1 MLPPVA
7 HSWFRALGYCDDRAA
22 RAEDDARVLDEVHPA
37 DPRAL
42 EDDEEEEKEE
52 EEEEEEDEEEDDDAY
67 HVDDHLDDHVDDH
80 RAVRAAEVRACP
92 DRELRD
98 FIQDYADLFTP
109 AAVAFA
115 VSKIAR
121 RGLYLARDDHTVWTP
136 DARDADRS
144 DADRFDRFDADRFD
158 ADASHRPRPRP
169 RPRGRASRRRGSPH
183 PCVHALGDA
192 VARTAHRMGP
202 AKISTTAWGLMLMN
216 RACPIPPHVAEA
228 VDASL
233 SAGVDVL
240 QRRRRRAPRR
250 RHVRRGLGAGFEP
263 GTKEH
268 FKRVSS
274 RRMDTTANAARVS
287 SALGDATAA
296 LFAATAA
303 KAPTEMRFRELR
315 RAAAAT
321 ATWAERRGAPARE
334 MADAVVAVNKG
345 MTRALPRLTFTFADE
360 ASGRAPDFATRG
372 ALSRTLRAYGALIRA
387 GHARVRTGL
396 QRAVFD
402 AVTRALP
409 ETDGFEWNEREL
421 LGVLASTGAFASLGD
436 ARRDR
441 SDASSEY
448 SYATSAA
455 ETSSSDASRVPD
467 ALRDA
472 IFLAIERA
480 LDRTALGFF
489 PAASARRLSTF
500 ATRDF
505 ETFRARVSTSEAMHR
520 CVLRLVPELDARGVS
535 ALAFELARAEAA
547 GALVLSDEV
556 RDTLRDTA
564 AKAVAAMPSRT
575 AVSALNARMR
585 AEHAARKARTRD
597 GRPGAG
603 RGADSVSSEWDASTN
618 HLGETNL
625 DALFAAATRDV
636 ASFREWDA
644 ALLARVA
651 GYFRERPGSTFAKPP
666 ARELVAALD
675 DAAREFVAGCRGDDE
690 RDAGGDEERP
700 PGASSS
706 SSPSSHASASLTV
719 FEEYAKLRAVDG
731 NPFEITSETMWTLLD
746 AAVANLPDATY
757 AQLEAFCAAIRR
769 ADDDDASR
777 EKRETRAF
785 ASRARDA
792 TEARMLATVAS
803 NPPWKRPRAPGSAL
817 RLAFAWRDAFGV
829 DATASMRDDLRL
841 AMAEELA
848 VKSRHMDPRTVVE
861 TLGVA
866 ADMGSNAP
874 MTGATFAALKSSL
887 ARAGR
892 DRGPHSPATLRAA
905 LDALARL
912 THPKN
917 AALGRGDKVLTRRL
931 ASRLCGDVEETWDSI
946 RSSSRASSNP
956 GFEFAD
962 AVADLRRLAACANWG
977 RPDGWF
983 WTESV
988 PAAAA
993 IARAAET
1000 TTESAT
1006 IEDAIDA
1013 LGVLGKL
1020 RASFRNVAEGDGA
1033 RETPETEPARRS
1045 RRNPNAEFEP
1055 EHRRAPR
1062 HSPHEFPSEISRVAD
1077 ALLRRVESAAR
1088 EGATPFG
1095 AADGRDVARA
1105 SPAAA
1110 AFARDDATR
1119 ATLPRIQG
1127 LLAVAETLARLETSS
1142 TSDDEVGSY
1151 SDDEVGS
1158 YSDGSRSRPAARRG
1172 MSRRDASGVT
1182 LRALV
1187 ELADADAAA
1196 VSENVPAAAFVP
1208 AGLLDA
1214 LDARVARDAA
1224 LSVSSETPS
1233 DALFTLA
1240 SDWESACR
1248 LALVG
1253 ATMPSGVA
1261 AGNAALR
1268 LAREHP
1274 NDVTSR
1280 VAARI
1285 VRCVADAETI
1295 RENASEHASEQNARL
1310 AAALV
1315 ERRAASWDPRT
1326 TAATAPA
1333 VATLTR
1339 RFPESNEVIDG
1350 ARAFLLACASTT
1362 TETVDLDARELAAV
1376 TRACAEVAEVA
1387 EVASARGAWKGNA
1400 AEETAAA
1407 AEAARRAASRP
1418 RAATATREIRAE
1430 IAAAVERMEAAAR
1443 GARARA
1449 TTGEGRRS
1457 SPRSWGGGEK
1467 GETAPEVVRSSAT
1480 RDGRRTRERM
1490 RRIEPARFRLT
1501 PSRVSPPWR
1510 VRAPLNQTKKPV
1522 AVRRG
1527 DFPTKMDFSATRE

>member
-1 MLPPVA
+1 
-7 HSWFRALGYCDDRAA
+7 
-22 RAEDDARVLDEVHPA
+22 
-37 DPRAL
+37 
-42 EDDEEEEKEE
+42 
-52 EEEEEEDEEEDDDAY
+52 
-67 HVDDHLDDHVDDH
+67 
-80 RAVRAAEVRACP
+80 
-92 DRELRD
+92 
-98 FIQDYADLFTP
+98 
-109 AAVAFA
+109 
-115 VSKIAR
+115 
-121 RGLYLARDDHTVWTP
+121 
-136 DARDADRS
+136 
-144 DADRFDRFDADRFD
+144 
-158 ADASHRPRPRP
+158 
-169 RPRGRASRRRGSPH
+169 
-183 PCVHALGDA
+183 
-192 VARTAHRMGP
+192 
-202 AKISTTAWGLMLMN
+202 MN

-233 SAGVDVL
+233 S
-240 QRRRRRAPRR
+240 RRAASMSSNAVAAALLAAVTFDADSVRDSNPGRKNTSSASHRGGWTPRR
-250 RHVRRGLGAGFEP
+250 TPRESHP
-263 GTKEH
+263 
-268 FKRVSS
+268 RVSS
-274 RRMDTTANAARVS
+274 
-287 SALGDATAA
+287 GDATAA

-360 ASGRAPDFATRG
+360 ASDEASDFATRG

-489 PAASARRLSTF
+489 PAAVARRLSTF

-520 CVLRLVPELDARGVS
+520 CVLRLVPELDVRGVS

-731 NPFEITSETMWTLLD
+731 NPFEITSETMRTLLD

-1095 AADGRDVARA
+1095 AADGRDVARVVA
-1105 SPAAA
+1105 AAA

-1142 TSDDEVGSY
+1142 TSDDEVGSTSDDEVGSY

-1182 LRALV
+1182 VRVLV

-1224 LSVSSETPS
+1224 LSVSSRRRPTRCSRSRPIGNRRVDWRSSARRCPPASPRETPR
-1233 DALFTLA
+1233 FA
-1240 SDWESACR
+1240 SRANIR
-1248 LALVG
+1248 
-1253 ATMPSGVA
+1253 T
-1261 AGNAALR
+1261 
-1268 LAREHP
+1268 
-1274 NDVTSR
+1274 TSR
-1280 VAARI
+1280 RASP
-1285 VRCVADAETI
+1285 
-1295 RENASEHASEQNARL
+1295 RESSGASRTPRRSGKTRRNTRRNLENTPAGKRSKTSEHAGTERASR
-1310 AAALV
+1310 
-1315 ERRAASWDPRT
+1315 RRARRE
-1326 TAATAPA
+1326 
-1333 VATLTR
+1333 TR
-1339 RFPESNEVIDG
+1339 GELGSADDGGDG
-1350 ARAFLLACASTT
+1350 ARGGD
-1362 TETVDLDARELAAV
+1362 VN
-1376 TRACAEVAEVA
+1376 AEV
-1387 EVASARGAWKGNA
+1387 SG
-1400 AEETAAA
+1400 
-1407 AEAARRAASRP
+1407 
-1418 RAATATREIRAE
+1418 
-1430 IAAAVERMEAAAR
+1430 
-1443 GARARA
+1443 
-1449 TTGEGRRS
+1449 
-1457 SPRSWGGGEK
+1457 
-1467 GETAPEVVRSSAT
+1467 
-1480 RDGRRTRERM
+1480 
-1490 RRIEPARFRLT
+1490 IE
-1501 PSRVSPPWR
+1501 
-1510 VRAPLNQTKKPV
+1510 
-1522 AVRRG
+1522 RG
-1527 DFPTKMDFSATRE
+1527 D

>member
-1 MLPPVA
+1 
-7 HSWFRALGYCDDRAA
+7 
-22 RAEDDARVLDEVHPA
+22 
-37 DPRAL
+37 
-42 EDDEEEEKEE
+42 
-52 EEEEEEDEEEDDDAY
+52 
-67 HVDDHLDDHVDDH
+67 
-80 RAVRAAEVRACP
+80 
-92 DRELRD
+92 
-98 FIQDYADLFTP
+98 
-109 AAVAFA
+109 
-115 VSKIAR
+115 
-121 RGLYLARDDHTVWTP
+121 
-136 DARDADRS
+136 
-144 DADRFDRFDADRFD
+144 
-158 ADASHRPRPRP
+158 
-169 RPRGRASRRRGSPH
+169 
-183 PCVHALGDA
+183 
-192 VARTAHRMGP
+192 
-202 AKISTTAWGLMLMN
+202 MN

-233 SAGVDVL
+233 A
-240 QRRRRRAPRR
+240 RRAASMSSNAVAAALLASVTFDADARDADSVRDSNPGRKNTSSASHRGGCTPRR
-250 RHVRRGLGAGFEP
+250 TPRESHP
-263 GTKEH
+263 
-268 FKRVSS
+268 RVSS
-274 RRMDTTANAARVS
+274 
-287 SALGDATAA
+287 GDATAA

-360 ASGRAPDFATRG
+360 ASDEASDFATRG

-489 PAASARRLSTF
+489 PAAVARRLSTF

-520 CVLRLVPELDARGVS
+520 CVLRLVPELDVRGVS

-690 RDAGGDEERP
+690 RDAGGDEECP

-731 NPFEITSETMWTLLD
+731 NPFEITSETMRTLLD

-1033 RETPETEPARRS
+1033 RETPETRARRS
-1045 RRNPNAEFEP
+1045 RRNPNTGFEP

-1062 HSPHEFPSEISRVAD
+1062 NSPTEFPSEISRVAD

-1095 AADGRDVARA
+1095 AADGRDVARVVA
-1105 SPAAA
+1105 AAA

-1127 LLAVAETLARLETSS
+1127 LLAVAETLARLETSSTSDDEVGS

-1224 LSVSSETPS
+1224 LSVSCETPS
-1233 DALFTLA
+1233 DALFTLP

-1261 AGNAALR
+1261 AGKPRFASRANIR
-1268 LAREHP
+1268 T
-1274 NDVTSR
+1274 TSR
-1280 VAARI
+1280 RASPRESSGASRTP
-1285 VRCVADAETI
+1285 R
-1295 RENASEHASEQNARL
+1295 RSENASENASDTRRKTPNARRNRTR
-1310 AAALV
+1310 V
-1315 ERRAASWDPRT
+1315 SPPRSWRRAASWDPRT

-1339 RFPESNEVIDG
+1339 RFRN
-1350 ARAFLLACASTT
+1350 
-1362 TETVDLDARELAAV
+1362 
-1376 TRACAEVAEVA
+1376 
-1387 EVASARGAWKGNA
+1387 
-1400 AEETAAA
+1400 
-1407 AEAARRAASRP
+1407 
-1418 RAATATREIRAE
+1418 
-1430 IAAAVERMEAAAR
+1430 
-1443 GARARA
+1443 
-1449 TTGEGRRS
+1449 
-1457 SPRSWGGGEK
+1457 
-1467 GETAPEVVRSSAT
+1467 
-1480 RDGRRTRERM
+1480 RTR
-1490 RRIEPARFRLT
+1490 
-1501 PSRVSPPWR
+1501 
-1510 VRAPLNQTKKPV
+1510 
-1522 AVRRG
+1522 
-1527 DFPTKMDFSATRE
+1527 

>member
-1 MLPPVA
+1 M
-7 HSWFRALGYCDDRAA
+7 
-22 RAEDDARVLDEVHPA
+22 
-37 DPRAL
+37 
-42 EDDEEEEKEE
+42 
-52 EEEEEEDEEEDDDAY
+52 
-67 HVDDHLDDHVDDH
+67 
-80 RAVRAAEVRACP
+80 
-92 DRELRD
+92 
-98 FIQDYADLFTP
+98 
-109 AAVAFA
+109 
-115 VSKIAR
+115 
-121 RGLYLARDDHTVWTP
+121 
-136 DARDADRS
+136 
-144 DADRFDRFDADRFD
+144 
-158 ADASHRPRPRP
+158 
-169 RPRGRASRRRGSPH
+169 
-183 PCVHALGDA
+183 
-192 VARTAHRMGP
+192 
-202 AKISTTAWGLMLMN
+202 
-216 RACPIPPHVAEA
+216 
-228 VDASL
+228 
-233 SAGVDVL
+233 
-240 QRRRRRAPRR
+240 
-250 RHVRRGLGAGFEP
+250 
-263 GTKEH
+263 
-268 FKRVSS
+268 
-274 RRMDTTANAARVS
+274 
-287 SALGDATAA
+287 
-296 LFAATAA
+296 
-303 KAPTEMRFRELR
+303 
-315 RAAAAT
+315 
-321 ATWAERRGAPARE
+321 
-334 MADAVVAVNKG
+334 
-345 MTRALPRLTFTFADE
+345 
-360 ASGRAPDFATRG
+360 
-372 ALSRTLRAYGALIRA
+372 
-387 GHARVRTGL
+387 
-396 QRAVFD
+396 
-402 AVTRALP
+402 
-409 ETDGFEWNEREL
+409 
-421 LGVLASTGAFASLGD
+421 
-436 ARRDR
+436 
-441 SDASSEY
+441 
-448 SYATSAA
+448 
-455 ETSSSDASRVPD
+455 
-467 ALRDA
+467 
-472 IFLAIERA
+472 
-480 LDRTALGFF
+480 
-489 PAASARRLSTF
+489 
-500 ATRDF
+500 
-505 ETFRARVSTSEAMHR
+505 
-520 CVLRLVPELDARGVS
+520 
-535 ALAFELARAEAA
+535 
-547 GALVLSDEV
+547 
-556 RDTLRDTA
+556 
-564 AKAVAAMPSRT
+564 
-575 AVSALNARMR
+575 
-585 AEHAARKARTRD
+585 
-597 GRPGAG
+597 
-603 RGADSVSSEWDASTN
+603 
-618 HLGETNL
+618 
-625 DALFAAATRDV
+625 
-636 ASFREWDA
+636 
-644 ALLARVA
+644 
-651 GYFRERPGSTFAKPP
+651 
-666 ARELVAALD
+666 
-675 DAAREFVAGCRGDDE
+675 
-690 RDAGGDEERP
+690 
-700 PGASSS
+700 
-706 SSPSSHASASLTV
+706 

-731 NPFEITSETMWTLLD
+731 NPFEISSETTRTLLD

-777 EKRETRAF
+777 EKREKRAF

-817 RLAFAWRDAFGV
+817 RLAFAWRDAFGG

-874 MTGATFAALKSSL
+874 MTGATFASLKSSL

-1000 TTESAT
+1000 TMESAT

-1033 RETPETEPARRS
+1033 RETPETIARGS
-1045 RRNPNAEFEP
+1045 RRNPNTEFEP
-1055 EHRRAPR
+1055 EHRRPPR
-1062 HSPHEFPSEISRVAD
+1062 NSPTEFPSEISRIAD

-1095 AADGRDVARA
+1095 AADGRDVARVVA
-1105 SPAAA
+1105 AAA

-1127 LLAVAETLARLETSS
+1127 LLAVAETLARETSS
-1142 TSDDEVGSY
+1142 YSDDEVGSY

-1158 YSDGSRSRPAARRG
+1158 YSDDEDGSYSDGSRSRPAAPRG
-1172 MSRRDASGVT
+1172 MSKRDALGVT

-1214 LDARVARDAA
+1214 LDARVARDVA
-1224 LSVSSETPS
+1224 LSVSSKTPS
-1233 DALFTLA
+1233 NALFTLA
-1240 SDWESACR
+1240 SNWESACR

-1261 AGNAALR
+1261 AGDAALR

-1285 VRCVADAETI
+1285 VRCVVDAETI
-1295 RENASEHASEQNARL
+1295 RENASENVGHASENVEHASEQNARL

-1362 TETVDLDARELAAV
+1362 TETVGLDARELAAV

-1400 AEETAAA
+1400 VEETAAA

-1418 RAATATREIRAE
+1418 RAAAATREIRAE
-1430 IAAAVERMEAAAR
+1430 IAAAVERMEAAA
-1443 GARARA
+1443 ARCAR
-1449 TTGEGRRS
+1449 ES
-1457 SPRSWGGGEK
+1457 DDGGGKTFES
-1467 GETAPEVVRSSAT
+1467 T
-1480 RDGRRTRERM
+1480 
-1490 RRIEPARFRLT
+1490 F
-1501 PSRVSPPWR
+1501 
-1510 VRAPLNQTKKPV
+1510 V
-1522 AVRRG
+1522 AG
-1527 DFPTKMDFSATRE
+1527 G